1 MINISDLFFLPE
13 KEIQNSLGKT
23 YMRVQTFFCMT
34 AKHLDLKLPK
44 GRGMFTTVILSRNYR
59 RKSSPILWWW
69 CHFDESFLLLRSIY
83 CDICT
88 GGDHL

>member
-1 MINISDLFFLPE
+1 M
-13 KEIQNSLGKT
+13 
-23 YMRVQTFFCMT
+23 FCMT
-34 AKHLDLKLPK
+34 AKHLDLKLLK

-69 CHFDESFLLLRSIY
+69 CHFDEFFLLLRSIY

>member
-23 YMRVQTFFCMT
+23 SMRVQTFFCMT

-59 RKSSPILWWW
+59 RKSSPVVV
-69 CHFDESFLLLRSIY
+69 CHFDEFFLGSIH